1 MRIDDT
7 VTQNHAEAAKYLN
20 CLLMLTENIPPHSK
34 TTNTNSI
41 ALSFAKNERGE
52 LTQRFEMLIHRHI
65 SQNLLLNVLV
75 FAVIF
80 LVYLLSYFYTFE
92 AYYSMPDATET
103 ISITDNTSY
112 FIQNEDGSY
121 DLYYSNIYF
130 ETVTDLNYFPDDIP
144 IYTREEFEQLSFQW
158 YKKSFTQNKAVR

>member
-1 MRIDDT
+1 MKKE
-7 VTQNHAEAAKYLN
+7 AENKYSVFIKAFIIEAII
-20 CLLMLTENIPPHSK
+20 T
-34 TTNTNSI
+34 
-41 ALSFAKNERGE
+41 AVG
-52 LTQRFEMLIHRHI
+52 
-65 SQNLLLNVLV
+65 VLV

-144 IYTREEFEQLSFQW
+144 IYTREEFEQLSFQ
-158 YKKSFTQNKAVR
+158 